1 MPKVLLTHEQKI
13 AERNQKVRNVI
24 ADNLSVVK
32 NRTRMSFEEMGHK
45 AGLGRVTI
53 SKILA
58 GEDVTIPLSSVVM
71 LLDLAGLTLKK
82 RVEDN
87 IN

>member
-82 RVEDN
+82 RVDDVT
-87 IN
+87 